1 MSEHA
6 GIAHVTPGT
15 RFEFNSLIQ
24 SLTIN
29 YKKIELNVEFTR
41 TFYETDIFDSCSLYY
56 LGDSRNDALYCVCFF
71 FKSNTNSCGPCYS
84 KILTSVLHKYNQI
97 IYIIVV
103 RFRGSRKLC
112 LECLNFTPRS
122 RNNGTD
128 VFLWQTY

>member
-15 RFEFNSLIQ
+15 RFKFNSLIQ

-56 LGDSRNDALYCVCFF
+56 LGDSRNDALYCVFF
-71 FKSNTNSCGPCYS
+71 SLKGIQTHVDPAIPKS
-84 KILTSVLHKYNQI
+84 
-97 IYIIVV
+97 
-103 RFRGSRKLC
+103 
-112 LECLNFTPRS
+112 
-122 RNNGTD
+122 
-128 VFLWQTY
+128 